1 MARTKKGTEESL
13 EVTEE
18 KKAEKKAKSKKVA
31 GIFGNLKK
39 IMSNPLAS
47 AASDEIHSG
56 LSNGFIDTGAY
67 LLNGLISGS
76 LYGGFPGNHISAF
89 AGAPSTGKTYFALTA
104 VKTFLEQHPD
114 GYVLYVETEGAV
126 YKEMLEEWGIDTDR
140 CILVPLNTV
149 EALRHQLSNFV
160 EAYRKEEEK
169 VPCLVVLDS
178 AGMLSTQKEIT
189 DALEGK
195 DKRDMTRAQLLR
207 GAMRILTYPLRQ
219 AGIPFIFTNHT
230 YDVPGAYVPTKNMS
244 GGDGLVYSAS
254 VVLSVENKRVKEGSK
269 EVATKEMSPKDAV
282 GAKDVDKNGKEK
294 KEKTTKDIVA
304 NLLTVTL
311 KKGRFTRDGK
321 EIDVYL
327 DHRRGLLRYYGLVE
341 FGIKAGVLKKEGNY
355 VVFPD
360 GAKDFP
366 SRINNEPEKYFTP
379 VVMAALEEACIR
391 EFTFKGRL
399 ATNEELELEL
409 EEPVED
415 DE

>member
-1 MARTKKGTEESL
+1 MAKTKKGKVETTETDER
-13 EVTEE
+13 
-18 KKAEKKAKSKKVA
+18 KAEKKIKASKAAGMFAKLS
-31 GIFGNLKK
+31 K
-39 IMSNPLAS
+39 IMNNPLAAPAS
-47 AASDEIHSG
+47 ASHHSG

-104 VKTFLEQHPD
+104 VKEFLEKNPD

-126 YKEMLEEWGIDTDR
+126 YTEMLEEWGIDTER

-149 EALRHQLSNFV
+149 EELRHQLSNFV
-160 EAYRKEEEK
+160 ATYRAEENK
-169 VPCLVVLDS
+169 LPCLVVLDS
-178 AGMLSTQKEIT
+178 AGMLSTQKEIN

-230 YDVPGAYVPTKNMS
+230 YDVPGAYVPTKNMA

-254 VVLSVENKRVKEGSK
+254 VVLMVENKRVKEGSNDI
-269 EVATKEMSPKDAV
+269 ATKEKTPKDAV
-282 GAKDVDKNGKEK
+282 GATKIKGAKDV
-294 KEKTTKDIVA
+294 VA

-341 FGIKAGVLKKEGNY
+341 FGIKHGVFTKNGNY
-355 VVFPD
+355 VVLPD
-360 GAKDFP
+360 GTQDFE
-366 SRINNEPEKYFTP
+366 SKINTTPEKFFTAD
-379 VVMAALEEACIR
+379 VMAKLEEACIR

-399 ATNEELELEL
+399 TRAEEIAD
-409 EEPVED
+409 EEPEVIE
-415 DE
+415 EQPTENE